1 MEINSLLAFIG
12 LVAIGS
18 YIQTILGFAIAL
30 IIAGGVTTLG
40 LAPIDFTANVISF
53 IALANTITAVH
64 KKHHEIDLKILFYA
78 SIGVLCLT
86 WVGLLLL
93 GHLSSHFV
101 KLLEILLGV
110 AILVSGALLLI
121 RPRPLKRVS
130 PNYVHLA
137 AGSFGG
143 LLSGLFGVG
152 GPPLVVH
159 LYRQPLAFPVIRTT
173 LLGVLGIMPIIRIG
187 FETYNGNINE
197 SVLKLSLFCIPA
209 SILTTLFAR
218 RFPPRVPNMIMRR
231 FAFSLLCVM
240 GLFLIISN
248 I

>member
-1 MEINSLLAFIG
+1 METSSLLAFVG
-12 LVAIGS
+12 LVALGS
-18 YIQTILGFAIAL
+18 YIQTISGFAIAL

-53 IALANTITAVH
+53 IALANIITAVH

-86 WVGLLLL
+86 WAGLLLL

-101 KLLEILLGV
+101 NVLEILLGV
-110 AILVSGALLLI
+110 VILVSGTLLMI
-121 RPRPLKRVS
+121 RPLPLKSIS
-130 PNYVHLA
+130 PNYAHFA

-173 LLGVLGIMPIIRIG
+173 LLGVLGVMPIIRIS
-187 FETYNGNINE
+187 FETYSGNINE
-197 SVLKLSLFCIPA
+197 SVLKLSLFCIPV

-218 RFPPRVPNMIMRR
+218 RFPPKVSDMIMRR